1 MFHTQHDSL
10 LLKSFNMS
18 IISSSKKG
26 YRQQDDD
33 CGNCE
38 ENDTATQKSIST
50 ERKKYCNE
58 LYATAGEVTTY
69 ETNYYGQTTLYER
82 KKCMF
87 VWTEDNYRRYRN
99 TEICV
104 GAALLQSNELMKE
117 NVSSYIKWGNE
128 LSTSLKN
135 IFKAVKDVKTKL
147 GDLRTAAGKL
157 EDCKN
162 DSCNCT
168 QMTILTGEQQSN
180 CDAKPSTDNRPDECS
195 DAKDVLD
202 ELICMPKAL
211 GFDVDY
217 LFKASSDVIGIQV
230 FSNLGTLDPLQKTL
244 SDDSKTFE
252 KHIQDTMKLR
262 ESALKK
268 IQEDLIKA
276 VQEAARSANGLYN
289 KRSDFEGLMC
299 TTKFICCPKCD
310 CVTEDDNCKPRL
322 EKCKEEICDICD
334 EVKETFCN
342 DSGCND
348 ETTAG

>member
-1 MFHTQHDSL
+1 
-10 LLKSFNMS
+10 MS

-135 IFKAVKDVKTKL
+135 I
-147 GDLRTAAGKL
+147 
-157 EDCKN
+157 
-162 DSCNCT
+162 
-168 QMTILTGEQQSN
+168 
-180 CDAKPSTDNRPDECS
+180 
-195 DAKDVLD
+195 
-202 ELICMPKAL
+202 
-211 GFDVDY
+211 
-217 LFKASSDVIGIQV
+217 FKASSDVIGIQV